1 MVKKR
6 RRVKDIKTY
15 PSLQSYCSAFY
26 QTRDFKRLKGKRKE
40 RKEEGKK
47 GSTVRKEKEGS
58 KQE

>member
-40 RKEEGKK
+40 RKEEGKEGGK
-47 GSTVRKEKEGS
+47 GVRSERGG
-58 KQE
+58 

>member
-40 RKEEGKK
+40 RKEG
-47 GSTVRKEKEGS
+47 GKEGGKGVRS
-58 KQE
+58 ERGG